1 MNFKAV
7 KNLAYLTQVAF
18 IMLTPI
24 FLGVFAGNFV
34 DNKFNTSPWFLLLFI
49 VLGVGTA
56 FMNLYKFVMTMTK
69 KDDNKKEEDY
79 VPNSNSKDE

>member
-24 FLGVFAGNFV
+24 FLGVFAGNFL
-34 DNKFNTSPWFLLLFI
+34 DNKFNSSPWFLLLFI
-49 VLGVGTA
+49 VLGVGAA

-79 VPNSNSKDE
+79 VPNSDSEDE